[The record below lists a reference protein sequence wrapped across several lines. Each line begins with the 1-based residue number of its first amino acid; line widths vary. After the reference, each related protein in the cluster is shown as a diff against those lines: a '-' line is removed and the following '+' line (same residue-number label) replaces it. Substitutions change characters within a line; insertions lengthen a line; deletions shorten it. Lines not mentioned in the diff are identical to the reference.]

1 MRSRRLLLAPVLL
14 GIVTVAAGLP
24 LAACSSDADSSPASL
39 TAPPAKADVRTIDW
53 KNATYSVAC
62 PGLNGP
68 SDQQVPVTLT
78 NGAGSTA
85 PVEWFG
91 VPATIQVKAV
101 DVAFGDLTGD
111 GRDEAVVRMTC
122 TPEQSN
128 GVADEIQVFGPG
140 SELLTSPVLR
150 NRTNADFAP
159 AVRTLT
165 VSGGAIT
172 GTAYYWAPSD
182 PHCCPSETKPF
193 ALRWNPATS
202 SFDES

>member
-14 GIVTVAAGLP
+14 ATLAAP
-24 LAACSSDADSSPASL
+24 LAACSSDDSGPASV
-39 TAPPAKADVRTIDW
+39 APPPAKADVRTVDW
-53 KNATYSVAC
+53 NNASYSVAC

-68 SDQQVPVTLT
+68 SDQQVPVTLV
-78 NGAGSTA
+78 NGAGTTA
-85 PVEWFG
+85 PIDWFG
-91 VPATIQVKAV
+91 VPAKIEVTAA

-111 GRDEAVVRMTC
+111 GRDEAVVRLTC

-128 GVADEIQVFGPG
+128 GLADEIQVFGPG
-140 SELLTSPVLR
+140 SELLASPVLR
-150 NRTNADFAP
+150 NRTDADFAP

-172 GTAYYWAPSD
+172 GTASYWAAGD
-182 PHCCPSETKPF
+182 PHCCPSQTLPF
-193 ALRWNPATS
+193 TLRWNATAS